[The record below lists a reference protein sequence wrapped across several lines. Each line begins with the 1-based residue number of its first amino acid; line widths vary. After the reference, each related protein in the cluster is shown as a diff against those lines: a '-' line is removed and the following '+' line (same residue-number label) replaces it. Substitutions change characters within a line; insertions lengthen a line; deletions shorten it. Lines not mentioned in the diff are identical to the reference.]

1 MKKAIVTGG
10 SGYLGNVLIKKLLSL
25 SWSVVN
31 IDINSSNIKNPNYKY
46 FNCDIRDYNKLDKNL
61 PEANVIF
68 HCVAQVP
75 VLKDKKKFWS
85 VNSEGTKNI
94 CAVAKKK
101 KINKLIYV
109 SSSAVFGNPKSNPVN
124 ELTIPEPAEDYGKA
138 KLNGELICKK
148 YASEKLKII
157 IIRPRT
163 ILGHDRL
170 GIVQIL
176 FDWIKNGKVIPVL
189 NNGENIY
196 QFVHVDDLVDAF
208 LLSEQKIENNY
219 EIFNIGTDN
228 YSTMYDLMSSLIK
241 QTESKSRIKSLPLGL
256 FEFLGNLLYFLNLT
270 PLGPYHHLMYGRS
283 LWFDI
288 TKAKKIL
295 GFKPSYSNN
304 RMIYETYLNY
314 VNKENASNFEKQY
327 SPHRSSIKKKI
338 LILAPFFTNLFGSK
352 IKNV

>member
-31 IDINSSNIKNPNYKY
+31 IDINSSDIKDSNYKY
-46 FNCDIRDYNKLDKNL
+46 FNCDIRDYSKLEKNL

-94 CAVAKKK
+94 CIVAKKK

-109 SSSAVFGNPKSNPVN
+109 SSSAVFGNPKSNPVD

-148 YASEKLKII
+148 YASESLKII

-176 FDWIKNGKVIPVL
+176 FDWIRNGKVIPVL

-196 QFVHVDDLVDAF
+196 QFVHVDDLVDSF
-208 LLSEQKIENNY
+208 LLSEQKIKNNY

-228 YSTMYDLMSSLIK
+228 YSTMYDLLNNLVK
-241 QTESKSRIKSLPLGL
+241 KTDSKSYIKSLPLGL
-256 FEFLGNLLYFLNLT
+256 FEFFGNLLYLLNLT

-288 TKAKKIL
+288 SKAKGEL
-295 GFKPSYSNN
+295 GFKPIYSNDQ
-304 RMIYETYLNY
+304 MIYETYLTYIKNKKKINY
-314 VNKENASNFEKQY
+314 EKKY
-327 SPHRSSIKKKI
+327 SPHRSKIKKKL
-338 LILAPFFTNLFGSK
+338 LILAPIFTKIFGRN
-352 IKNV
+352 IVND